1 MFCVYDHNG
10 STARANVT
18 FAESP
23 DDEAIDAWVCSPDHP
38 DRAVFDACNEG
49 LRLLHDDI
57 EKAVTALVCDEV
69 ELVAASEAWTR
80 KAGKSE
86 SGGLNALG
94 RRSYKHGHL
103 KKPVP
108 KGKRHKSFCAR
119 MKGMKK
125 KLTGTKAKND
135 PNSRINKS
143 LRAWKC

>member
-1 MFCVYDHNG
+1 MFRIYSHG
-10 STARANVT
+10 SSPRRDNIEY
-18 FAESP
+18 AEEP
-23 DDEAIDAWVCSPDHP
+23 DDETVDAWVCSKDHA
-38 DRAVFDACNEG
+38 DRPLFEECGKELVYDT
-49 LRLLHDDI
+49 I
-57 EKAVTALVCDEV
+57 EAAVTSLVCQAV

-94 RRSYKHGHL
+94 RRSYKHGTL

-125 KLTGTKAKND
+125 KLTGAKARND